1 MSFRKKATEDN
12 PIVIKK
18 YANRRLYN
26 TETSCYVTLE
36 DLCDLVKNEEFFL
49 VYDAKTGEDIT
60 RSVLSQIIFEQEA
73 KGQNLLPVNFM
84 RKIIGFYG
92 KNATSMLPQ
101 YLEASIESFIR
112 NQEQMQNMLKD
123 TFEGIFPVSQ
133 FEQMGKQN
141 IEMMKQTFR
150 NMFAPFDSFMDTA
163 TPEDALRDR
172 KK

>member
-1 MSFRKKATEDN
+1 
-12 PIVIKK
+12 
-18 YANRRLYN
+18 
-26 TETSCYVTLE
+26 
-36 DLCDLVKNEEFFL
+36 
-49 VYDAKTGEDIT
+49 
-60 RSVLSQIIFEQEA
+60 
-73 KGQNLLPVNFM
+73 
-84 RKIIGFYG
+84 
-92 KNATSMLPQ
+92 
-101 YLEASIESFIR
+101 
-112 NQEQMQNMLKD
+112 MLKD